1 MMLDSSFSVLNWCSL
16 SDDSIVLDKCQ
27 LQQLLFAADFVVDHM
42 IQIIAVSVFLF
53 KQTYLTQKMASGN
66 ISKKRGKYKKYKI
79 SIFQCQGKHYGT
91 GKNLKQQTLMGKCT
105 IYYV

>member
-16 SDDSIVLDKCQ
+16 SDDSIVLDKGQ

-42 IQIIAVSVFLF
+42 IQIIEVSVFLF

-66 ISKKRGKYKKYKI
+66 ISKKKGGSIKNIKFLYFSAKANTMEPEKI
-79 SIFQCQGKHYGT
+79 
-91 GKNLKQQTLMGKCT
+91 
-105 IYYV
+105 